1 MVYIDKGDTIRYPGG
16 GGGLE
21 FFSRANDL
29 FQPGSAARWKFHI
42 LLHVY
47 IEQLLKWLFYFTQE
61 SARNYLFQKKN
72 SSPPPPRKLDGGPLT
87 TMVDQ

>member
-16 GGGLE
+16 GGVQFL
-21 FFSRANDL
+21 SRANDL

-42 LLHVY
+42 LIHVY
-47 IEQLLKWLFYFTQE
+47 IEQLFKWFFYFTQE
-61 SARNYLFQKKN
+61 SARNYLFKKKTPAP
-72 SSPPPPRKLDGGPLT
+72 SPRKLDGGPLT